1 MRLRLLGWTW
11 PELGRCNSPEASTFV
26 SKVSQNDVLN
36 VRNNFHPSLNTIKKT
51 YPTHIIV
58 PPAWNQAGMEPGCA
72 DTSTGKTG
80 FAESK
85 FKFWSLFQTYTQKS
99 HKKKKNNM
107 ENIINR
113 KQNGV
118 WWLKTLSECSVLLS
132 HKKYRA
138 WETLR
143 KLPLPKYF
151 SLDRENS
158 FWRKILFL

>member
-1 MRLRLLGWTW
+1 MGSHELAFDLTWTRQVQLTW
-11 PELGRCNSPEASTFV
+11 
-26 SKVSQNDVLN
+26 SQ
-36 VRNNFHPSLNTIKKT
+36 HICIKNISEWGSECKKQFPAITQHHQKT
-51 YPTHIIV
+51 YPPHTVV
-58 PPAWNQAGMEPGCA
+58 PPAWNQVGTEPGCT
-72 DTSTGKTG
+72 DTSTDKTG
-80 FAESK
+80 LQ
-85 FKFWSLFQTYTQKS
+85 SLNSNFVLCFRHTHRSLTKT
-99 HKKKKNNM
+99 NM

-118 WWLKTLSECSVLLS
+118 WWLKTPSECSVLLS

-158 FWRKILFL
+158 FWTKILFL